1 MAPGQAGRSTLCL
14 SGEERR
20 AGLLTIPGW
29 LAEGA
34 LFATESAAIMSKKE
48 LEMTTLMDALNGLAP
63 VQDAELVESYRRYVA
78 CLETILTPE
87 QCATYAELIQHT
99 GVVRVFDTLTPDEL
113 ANLEPDEAA
122 IATAIIADGTT
133 TLENRRVASL
143 LNQQGLHELAPDL
156 STPVA
161 HAALIDPAANS

>member
-1 MAPGQAGRSTLCL
+1 
-14 SGEERR
+14 
-20 AGLLTIPGW
+20 
-29 LAEGA
+29 
-34 LFATESAAIMSKKE
+34 
-48 LEMTTLMDALNGLAP
+48 MTTLMDVLIGLAS
-63 VQDAELVESYRRYVA
+63 VQDAELVDSYRRYVA

-87 QCATYAELIQHT
+87 QRATYADLIQRT

-161 HAALIDPAANS
+161 HSASIDAAADR